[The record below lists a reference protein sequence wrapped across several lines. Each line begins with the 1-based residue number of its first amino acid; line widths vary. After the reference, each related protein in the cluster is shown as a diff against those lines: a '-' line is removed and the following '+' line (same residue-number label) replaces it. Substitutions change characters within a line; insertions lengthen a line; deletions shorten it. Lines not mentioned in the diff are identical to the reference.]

1 MQPDSYGM
9 TGPVERIDTH
19 GAVVFLIEDRAYKLK
34 RAVRFPYMD
43 FSTAERRRTMCEAEL
58 AINRRTAPRHY
69 LGVTAVTR
77 TADGLHLGGSGKA
90 LDWLVLMQRFDQDR
104 LLDRLAERGELG
116 ATVMPRL
123 AQVIAE
129 FHRCAE
135 VRRGFG
141 NIEATEA
148 LIEEIEAS
156 FAEGAA
162 VFVPGSVDA
171 LIAKLR
177 EEARCRGDFL
187 NARDDGG
194 FVRHC
199 HGDLHLGNIFL
210 DEGTPV
216 LFDAI
221 EFNEALACN
230 DVLYDIAFVLMD
242 LELRGLRDHAN
253 VLLNE
258 YMHRTGDY
266 GALPALPV
274 YLSLRAAIR
283 AHVSA
288 TMAVNRVG
296 NVGAIEFSE
305 RAHRYLGF
313 ARGCLTPEPPCML
326 AVGGLSGSGKST
338 LARGLAP
345 KLGRPPGAIVL
356 RSDLVRKQLMGAS
369 DFEPLSAHAYRA
381 EISSRVYGSLLERAV
396 AALKGGQSVV
406 VDAVFSRPEDR
417 QAVEDT
423 ADQAGVPFDG
433 IWLCAPA
440 GVLEGRVSARGED
453 ASDATVEVVREQLVR
468 DTGTI
473 TWSRLDASSSSDKL
487 QRAARKLM
495 REP

>member
-1 MQPDSYGM
+1 
-9 TGPVERIDTH
+9 
-19 GAVVFLIEDRAYKLK
+19 
-34 RAVRFPYMD
+34 
-43 FSTAERRRTMCEAEL
+43 
-58 AINRRTAPRHY
+58 
-69 LGVTAVTR
+69 
-77 TADGLHLGGSGKA
+77 
-90 LDWLVLMQRFDQDR
+90 
-104 LLDRLAERGELG
+104 
-116 ATVMPRL
+116 MPRL
-123 AQVIAE
+123 AQVIAD

-141 NIEATEA
+141 NLEATEA
-148 LIEEIEAS
+148 LIDEIEAS

-162 VFVPGSVDA
+162 VFAPGSVDA
-171 LIAKLR
+171 LIASLR
-177 EEARCRGDFL
+177 KEARYRGDLL
-187 NARDDGG
+187 NARDEAG

-210 DEGTPV
+210 DEGTPL

-242 LELRGLRDHAN
+242 LEMRGLRDHAN
-253 VLLNE
+253 ILLNE
-258 YMHRTGDY
+258 YMHRTVDY

-296 NVGAIEFSE
+296 NVGAIDFSE
-305 RAHRYLGF
+305 RAHRYLDF
-313 ARGCLTPEPPCML
+313 ARACLTPEPPSML

-345 KLGRPPGAIVL
+345 KLGRPPGGIVL
-356 RSDLVRKQLMGAS
+356 RSDLLRKELMGAGE
-369 DFEPLSAHAYRA
+369 FEPLSADAYRA

-396 AALKGGQSVV
+396 AALTGGQSVV

-417 QAVEDT
+417 QAVED
-423 ADQAGVPFDG
+423 AANRAGVPFDG
-433 IWLCAPA
+433 VWLCAPPA
-440 GVLEGRVSARGED
+440 VLEGRVSARGED
-453 ASDATVEVVREQLVR
+453 ASDATVDVVREQLLR

-473 TWSRLDASSSSDKL
+473 SWPRLDTSSSSEEL

-495 REP
+495 RAP